1 MIREE
6 ISISKNIVITNHR
19 IKNIKNSKHITKNQ
33 AIEIKIHM
41 QITMI
46 MRKNLRIQ
54 NNMIIMIYNIL

>member
-19 IKNIKNSKHITKNQ
+19 IKNINNTKHITKNQ